1 MKKIII
7 GSLMILAVTSTAFA
21 GMHNRDNVRYNSNS
35 STHKMRN
42 CDYRRDARTERDRI
56 LIEEKKLDVRKELLN
71 EKPDWNKIEKLNIDI
86 ATQEAKLRTSRMR
99 EKFEAKFNNQNP
111 LPTRNQ
117 SSN

>member
-7 GSLMILAVTSTAFA
+7 GSLMILAITSTAFA
-21 GMHNRDNVRYNSNS
+21 GMHHKDNVKYNSNS

-42 CDYRRDARTERDRI
+42 CDYRRDSRTERDRI
-56 LIEEKKLDVRKELLN
+56 QIEEKKLEVRKELLN

-86 ATQEAKLRTSRMR
+86 ATQEAKLKTSRMKD
-99 EKFEAKFNNQNP
+99 KFESKFNNQNN